1 VRTVELVREGVRTFT
16 DLAIVGVVLVLIAQV
31 VGPVRGVVAGL
42 AELAAMIVAAAV
54 LAQPLVAIKLRVIG
68 KAQSPIGGTKKAQL
82 TWFRSVRTRAS
93 GEQSRSQTHCFRQP
107 SWPTEFRCTEMP

>member
-82 TWFRSVRTRAS
+82 KLVQIGAYAGIWGAIALTDALLSSTVLAD
-93 GEQSRSQTHCFRQP
+93 
-107 SWPTEFRCTEMP
+107 